1 MAINFASSF
10 LIEDRERTLF
20 EVRERPC
27 FCLVVISGSK
37 ITFPSCFVPQIPSL
51 GGLDSA
57 LYYFLLFRNP
67 FSSSDS
73 VHYGRGKQRSHEE
86 STFEY
91 SICAFRKEMNHEE
104 MHRATRPRE
113 SINQIQCRSQS
124 QLIRS
129 ETETDSERKTVSDF
143 MIWQNTID
151 SRDSDPS

>member
-57 LYYFLLFRNP
+57 VYYFLLF
-67 FSSSDS
+67 SS
-73 VHYGRGKQRSHEE
+73 G
-86 STFEY
+86 
-91 SICAFRKEMNHEE
+91 
-104 MHRATRPRE
+104 
-113 SINQIQCRSQS
+113 
-124 QLIRS
+124 IRS
-129 ETETDSERKTVSDF
+129 RLQIRFIMGEENNEATKRVRSSILYAHLER
-143 MIWQNTID
+143 
-151 SRDSDPS
+151 R